1 MERFGTD
8 GGCEQG
14 YPIKKTALIIEGKW
28 TTLVI
33 RELLTGKKRYS
44 HLQRALEGISPKV
57 LSARLRMLEE
67 KKLISRTVFA
77 TVPVTTEYA
86 LTELGLKLQSVLLAM
101 AEFGEQWQQQS

>member
-14 YPIKKTALIIEGKW
+14 CPIKKTALIIEGKW